1 MAVTAVKSCTKCN
14 VEKPLSEF
22 AKHSQQKD
30 GRDTRCLVCKREMS
44 KGYYQR
50 WTDEQRL
57 LHRARVVKSRYGIS
71 IDLLRAIFEKQEG
84 CCAICGK
91 AGVMPASSHP
101 NKKEVLVI
109 DHDRASGEVRGLLCD
124 RCNVGI
130 GCLGHE
136 PDRLV
141 SAAHYLIEAGRRAE
155 PLQS

>member
-1 MAVTAVKSCTKCN
+1 MAVTTTKTCRKCESVKD
-14 VEKPLSEF
+14 ESEF
-22 AKHSQQKD
+22 PRNSQSKD
-30 GRDTRCLVCKREMS
+30 GRHPWCKSCKNARS
-44 KGYYQR
+44 AGYYAR

-71 IDLLRAIFEKQEG
+71 VDLLRAIFEKQEG

-155 PLQS
+155 PSQS